1 MHLTR
6 RKLVIL
12 CGLVTFMMLMS
23 FVLVAL
29 NQVHLGYFNK
39 DVNTE
44 SYTENF
50 SHNTAM
56 CVPPDIEQR
65 ANNSEAISSAV
76 SCVKLS
82 RTDGITSAKFVQ
94 MAEIYIYYEILIK
107 GIKSIFN
114 RAICSGVVM
123 IC

>member
-1 MHLTR
+1 MRLTR
-6 RKLVIL
+6 YKLVML
-12 CGLVTFMMLMS
+12 CGLVSFMMLIS

-29 NQVHLGYFNK
+29 NYVHLGYLNGE
-39 DVNTE
+39 VNIE

-56 CVPPDIEQR
+56 CVPPNIEQR

-114 RAICSGVVM
+114 KAICSGVVM

>member
-6 RKLVIL
+6 HKLVML
-12 CGLVTFMMLMS
+12 CVLVTLMMLMS

-29 NQVHLGYFNK
+29 NQVHLGCFNK
-39 DVNTE
+39 EVNIE

-65 ANNSEAISSAV
+65 ANNSEAINSAV
-76 SCVKLS
+76 SCLKLN
-82 RTDGITSAKFVQ
+82 RADGITSAKFAQ

>member
-6 RKLVIL
+6 RKLVML
-12 CGLVTFMMLMS
+12 CGLVSFMMLIS

-29 NQVHLGYFNK
+29 NYVHLGYFNGE
-39 DVNTE
+39 VNIE

-56 CVPPDIEQR
+56 CVPPNIEQR
-65 ANNSEAISSAV
+65 ANNSEAINSAV
-76 SCVKLS
+76 SCVKLN
-82 RTDGITSAKFVQ
+82 RIDGMTSAKFAQ

-107 GIKSIFN
+107 GIKSILN
-114 RAICSGVVM
+114 KAICSGVVM